1 LVPEPSALKLFG
13 EFGLYLMCALH
24 RSRWPLRALLMQRNA
39 FCACRVIEVRRARSA
54 ACRVRVLTPPRG
66 PAQAG
71 FEIEIR
77 TLKQV
82 GTRALG
88 ASVVGMLMGAGP
100 LAFGVAKALGLATNE
115 ALAVGAS
122 LAPCSTGVA
131 LVVLKR
137 KKALNTP
144 IGQLIIATAFAED
157 IIALILLSELRA
169 LSNPTVISLIRPVG
183 VSLAYAIAFGAA
195 AIFVIPYALS
205 RFIIPLVPAHLV
217 ELALLLL
224 LFAMAGGLMAGL
236 SAGGASPLLGAFLAG
251 LSFCTI
257 RSIEHV
263 WKSQVKRLQ
272 TWLVRIFFACTVGF
286 DVPVRRF
293 GSALVW
299 RRAAVFWCATLG
311 KLLAGIFGVPR
322 KAPQMMTLGLAMAS
336 LGEFSFIVGATARN
350 ELKLMSDD
358 TYASVTLAVLMTI
371 VISPTAL
378 GYVQDWAQRRAESD
392 LKRAAVEAKSPAGR
406 IYYKLDIKVLN
417 RWGLVADILRLLSE
431 RDVEVIEF
439 RVDLRGDFALYEA
452 YLKDN
457 KLCAPRPGDVAFPEL
472 NVRLLELRT
481 GLMVVLS
488 HDTRASVAGGSDD
501 VNVDGEVEDSI
512 QTINFA
518 ALRGLR
524 LERWMPG
531 IGPEEWDE
539 AGLVGNEEQA
549 TVIMRREVE
558 RSAGQRSVMDIFG
571 RALLPHAEEK
581 ESDLEDGDAAEGAGD
596 EATPVTPADVT
607 RRTGIEATAVQR
619 RSSGDGGSR
628 RMPGD
633 DDGTSPRGSLDGGP
647 RHASLDTPTSS
658 LQRQPSLQRRMSL
671 NNTGS
676 LAAAMAAMAA
686 HMAQQPASP
695 EQQDYDT
702 AVTFESDLPPTGL
715 GDSALAEAESV
726 DRAINAAR
734 ARLSVAK
741 LADDDAHGLLGIVR
755 HHRPRGLNTPGYG
768 SVSQSQMMVV
778 PPPEMD
784 AGGEPE
790 YAHDVHEGEQAAGGE
805 AGVEMTP
812 ADRGVRWS
820 DEV

>member
-1 LVPEPSALKLFG
+1 
-13 EFGLYLMCALH
+13 
-24 RSRWPLRALLMQRNA
+24 
-39 FCACRVIEVRRARSA
+39 
-54 ACRVRVLTPPRG
+54 
-66 PAQAG
+66 
-71 FEIEIR
+71 
-77 TLKQV
+77 LKQV
-82 GTRALG
+82 GGRALG

-100 LAFGVAKALGLATNE
+100 LAFGVAKALGLGTNE

-144 IGQLIIATAFAED
+144 IGQLIVATAFAED

-169 LSNPTVISLIRPVG
+169 LEHPSVISLIRPVG

-195 AIFVIPYALS
+195 ALFVIPYVLS
-205 RFIIPLVPAHLV
+205 RFVIPLVPAHLV

-224 LFAMAGGLMAGL
+224 LFALAAGLMAGL

-272 TWLVRIFFACTVGF
+272 TWLTRIFFAATVGF
-286 DVPVRRF
+286 GVPVRRF

-299 RRAAVFWCATLG
+299 RRAVVFWCATLG

-322 KAPQMMTLGLAMAS
+322 KAPQMLTLGFAMAS

-358 TYASVTLAVLMTI
+358 TYAAVTLAVLMTI

-378 GYVQDWAQRRAESD
+378 GYVQDWAQRRAAAD
-392 LKRAAVEAKSPAGR
+392 LQRAVVDAKSPAGR
-406 IYYKLDIKVLN
+406 LYYKLDIKVLN

-431 RDVEVIEF
+431 CDVEVIEF

-457 KLCAPRPGDVAFPEL
+457 TLCAPRPGDVAFAGL
-472 NVRLLELRT
+472 NVRLLQLRT
-481 GLMVVLS
+481 GLMGVLA
-488 HDTRASVAGGSDD
+488 HDSRASVADGG
-501 VNVDGEVEDSI
+501 VNVDGEVESSI
-512 QTINFA
+512 QTINFS

-531 IGPEEWDE
+531 AGAEEWDE

-558 RSAGQRSVMDIFG
+558 RGPRSVMDIFG
-571 RALLPHAEEK
+571 RAMVALPEERDSDAEDEGGAVQPA
-581 ESDLEDGDAAEGAGD
+581 GDAAM
-596 EATPVTPADVT
+596 PISPADAL
-607 RRTGIEATAVQR
+607 RRRG
-619 RSSGDGGSR
+619 SGDGGTRQAAS
-628 RMPGD
+628 PPVETSD
-633 DDGTSPRGSLDGGP
+633 AAVSPRVSHDGGSQ
-647 RHASLDTPTSS
+647 RASLDAASPLQRAPS
-658 LQRQPSLQRRMSL
+658 LPRGASLARQPSLQHAASSG
-671 NNTGS
+671 GS
-676 LAAAMAAMAA
+676 LVAAMAAMAQ
-686 HMAQQPASP
+686 HMAQQNATP
-695 EQQDYDT
+695 EEEREGPSS
-702 AVTFESDLPPTGL
+702 ARPGRGE
-715 GDSALAEAESV
+715 SALAEAESV

-734 ARLSVAK
+734 ARLSFAARQK
-741 LADDDAHGLLGIVR
+741 ADDDVHGLLGLVR
-755 HHRPRGLNTPGYG
+755 QQRPRGLDTPGERPQAR
-768 SVSQSQMMVV
+768 VSTLVL
-778 PPPEMD
+778 PDPD
-784 AGGEPE
+784 GLA
-790 YAHDVHEGEQAAGGE
+790 EGEEGELGERERAA
-805 AGVEMTP
+805 AADVELTP
-812 ADRGVRWS
+812 AERGVRWS
-820 DEV
+820 EEV